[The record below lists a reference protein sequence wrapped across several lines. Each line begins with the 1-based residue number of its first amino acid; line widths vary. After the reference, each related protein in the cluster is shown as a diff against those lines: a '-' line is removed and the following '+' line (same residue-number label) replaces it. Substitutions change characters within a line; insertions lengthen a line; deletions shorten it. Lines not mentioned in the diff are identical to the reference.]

1 MDPLLI
7 ALAALY
13 GAAAGLLVP
22 RAAYRL
28 AVEPEEDRRT
38 TCPRGHP
45 ITGPAGGWLGLARC
59 PAGAGPLRGAEAA
72 LATAERPPLGTAP
85 APAPPAP
92 TSAVCRG
99 YGPARTAAPLV
110 TAVACAL
117 LAAAAGPRPE
127 LAVWLLLAPVAVLL
141 ATVDAAVHRLPD
153 VLTLPAA
160 GAAAALLGA
169 AALVPGHR
177 GSWTG
182 ALLGGLGLAAGY
194 FVLFLIRPDGLG
206 FGDVKLAL
214 TLGVALGWYGWGV
227 LFLGAFAGF
236 LLGSVYGIGMMI
248 VRRAGRKSAMPFGP
262 FMALGA
268 LLGLLLGGY
277 GAS

>member
-1 MDPLLI
+1 MHPLLI
-7 ALAALY
+7 ALAAVY

-28 AVEPEEDRRT
+28 AVEPEEARRT
-38 TCPRGHP
+38 ACPQGHP
-45 ITGPAGGWLGLARC
+45 ITGVARGWLGRARC
-59 PAGAGPLRGAEAA
+59 PAVEPAA
-72 LATAERPPLGTAP
+72 LVMVPASAPPDSADSE
-85 APAPPAP
+85 PPAP
-92 TSAVCRG
+92 CPA
-99 YGPARTAAPLV
+99 YGPARTTAPLV
-110 TAVACAL
+110 TAAACAL
-117 LAAAAGPRPE
+117 LAAGVGARPE

-169 AALVPGHR
+169 AALLPGHG

-182 ALLGGLGLAAGY
+182 ALLGGLALAAAY

-214 TLGVALGWYGWGV
+214 TLGIALGWYGWTV

-236 LLGSVYGIGMMI
+236 VLGSVYGIGLMI
-248 VRRAGRKSAMPFGP
+248 VRRAYRKSAMPFGP

-277 GAS
+277 ATA

>member
-1 MDPLLI
+1 MHPLLI
-7 ALAALY
+7 ALAAVY

-38 TCPRGHP
+38 ACPNGHL
-45 ITGPAGGWLGLARC
+45 ITGVARGWLGLARC
-59 PAGAGPLRGAEAA
+59 PAVAPAA
-72 LATAERPPLGTAP
+72 LVPAAAP
-85 APAPPAP
+85 APVGPSPA
-92 TSAVCRG
+92 ACRA

-110 TAVACAL
+110 TAASCAL

-127 LAVWLLLAPVAVLL
+127 LAVWLLLAPVVVLL
-141 ATVDAAVHRLPD
+141 GTVDAAVHRLPD

-160 GAAAALLGA
+160 GATAALLGA
-169 AALVPGHR
+169 AALLPGHG

-182 ALLGGLGLAAGY
+182 ALLGGLGLAGGY

-214 TLGVALGWYGWGV
+214 TLGTALGWYGWGV

-236 LLGSVYGIGMMI
+236 VLGSVYGIGMMI
-248 VRRAGRKSAMPFGP
+248 VRRVGRKAAMPFGP
-262 FMALGA
+262 FMALGT
-268 LLGLLLGGY
+268 LLGLLLGAY
-277 GAS
+277 GVS

>member
-1 MDPLLI
+1 MHPLLTV
-7 ALAALY
+7 LAAGY

-28 AVEPEEDRRT
+28 AVEPEEDRRA
-38 TCPRGHP
+38 TCPRGHL
-45 ITGPAGGWLGLARC
+45 ITGPARGWLGLARC
-59 PAGAGPLRGAEAA
+59 PDGAGVPRGAEAA
-72 LATAERPPLGTAP
+72 LAAADGATPGTVP
-85 APAPPAP
+85 VPAPPVPAP
-92 TSAVCRG
+92 CRA

-160 GAAAALLGA
+160 GAVAALLGA
-169 AALVPGHR
+169 AALLPGHR

-182 ALLGGLGLAAGY
+182 ALLGGAALTAGY

-214 TLGVALGWYGWGV
+214 TLGVVLGWYGWGV

-236 LLGSVYGIGMMI
+236 LLGSVYGVGMII
-248 VRRAGRKSAMPFGP
+248 VRRAGRKSALPFGP

-268 LLGLLLGGY
+268 LLGLLLGAY
-277 GAS
+277 GAG

>member
-1 MDPLLI
+1 MHPLLI
-7 ALAALY
+7 VLAAAY
-13 GAAAGLLVP
+13 GAATGLLVP

-38 TCPRGHP
+38 TCPGGHP
-45 ITGPAGGWLGLARC
+45 ITGVAGGWLGLARC
-59 PAGAGPLRGAEAA
+59 PAAAPPVLVPAAAPAA
-72 LATAERPPLGTAP
+72 LATASP
-85 APAPPAP
+85 
-92 TSAVCRG
+92 AVCRT

-110 TAVACAL
+110 TAVVCAL

-127 LAVWLLLAPVAVLL
+127 LAVWLLLAPVAVVLG
-141 ATVDAAVHRLPD
+141 TVDAAVHRLPD

-160 GAAAALLGA
+160 GATAALLGVA
-169 AALVPGHR
+169 GLLPGHG

-182 ALLGGLGLAAGY
+182 ALLGGLALAGGY
-194 FVLFLIRPDGLG
+194 FVLFVIRPDGLG

-214 TLGVALGWYGWGV
+214 TLGTALGWYGWGV

-236 LLGSVYGIGMMI
+236 VLGSVYGVGMMI
-248 VRRAGRKSAMPFGP
+248 MRRAGRKSAMPFGP

-268 LLGLLLGGY
+268 LLGLLLGAY